1 MEAFSAGLG
10 QGSEFVIR
18 IPAIAES
25 PMLTDETLQSGMQ
38 HGTRRVLVV
47 DDNVDAAECI
57 GVMLELKGHHVE
69 IAYDGFA
76 AVELAKRDK
85 PDIIL
90 LDIGLPGRDG
100 YEVAKILRS
109 DSDLVHTKIIAVTGY
124 GQDEDRRR
132 SKQAGMDEHLTK
144 PVNPDT
150 LAHLLQRLA

>member
-1 MEAFSAGLG
+1 M
-10 QGSEFVIR
+10 
-18 IPAIAES
+18 
-25 PMLTDETLQSGMQ
+25 
-38 HGTRRVLVV
+38 
-47 DDNVDAAECI
+47 
-57 GVMLELKGHHVE
+57 K
-69 IAYDGFA
+69 
-76 AVELAKRDK
+76 AKREIEILLVEDSPSDAFITREALK
-85 PDIIL
+85 EAKTPNRVHLVPDGVEALAFLRRETNYAAMPRPDIIL